1 MENKMYMTKKLAD
14 ALLDALACLA
24 ISAIGGDP
32 FDKETITKAE
42 RYARNTFCEL
52 CDDMEKDNISGY
64 EFMLVLDNNCQLI
77 YEKGKPDS
85 SGYIIPIE

>member
-32 FDKETITKAE
+32 FDEETIAKAE
-42 RYARNTFCEL
+42 KYARNTFCEL
-52 CDDMEKDNISGY
+52 CDDMEKD
-64 EFMLVLDNNCQLI
+64 V
-77 YEKGKPDS
+77 GKTWVVIDEGEDEEQS
-85 SGYIIPIE
+85 

>member
-32 FDKETITKAE
+32 FDERTIVIAE
-42 RYARNTFCEL
+42 KYSRDTFCEL
-52 CDDMEKDNISGY
+52 CNDMEKD
-64 EFMLVLDNNCQLI
+64 L
-77 YEKGKPDS
+77 GKTWVVID
-85 SGYIIPIE
+85 EDEEQN

>member
-32 FDKETITKAE
+32 FDERTIAIAE
-42 RYARNTFCEL
+42 KYSRDTFCEL
-52 CDDMEKDNISGY
+52 CNDMEKD
-64 EFMLVLDNNCQLI
+64 L
-77 YEKGKPDS
+77 GKTWVVIDEGEDEEQS
-85 SGYIIPIE
+85 

>member
-32 FDKETITKAE
+32 FDKRTIAIAE
-42 RYARNTFCEL
+42 KYARGTFCEL
-52 CDDMEKDNISGY
+52 CDDMEKD
-64 EFMLVLDNNCQLI
+64 L
-77 YEKGKPDS
+77 GKTWVVIDEE
-85 SGYIIPIE
+85 GEEDEY

>member
-32 FDKETITKAE
+32 FDKRTIAIAE
-42 RYARNTFCEL
+42 KYSRDTFCEL
-52 CDDMEKDNISGY
+52 CDDMEKD
-64 EFMLVLDNNCQLI
+64 L
-77 YEKGKPDS
+77 GKTWVVID
-85 SGYIIPIE
+85 EDEDEEQN

>member
-32 FDKETITKAE
+32 FNEETIAKAE
-42 RYARNTFCEL
+42 KYARNTFCEL
-52 CDDMEKDNISGY
+52 CDDMEKD
-64 EFMLVLDNNCQLI
+64 L
-77 YEKGKPDS
+77 GKTWVVID
-85 SGYIIPIE
+85 EDEDEEQN

>member
-32 FDKETITKAE
+32 FDEGTIAKAE
-42 RYARNTFCEL
+42 SYARNTFCEL
-52 CDDMEKDNISGY
+52 CDDMEKDI
-64 EFMLVLDNNCQLI
+64 
-77 YEKGKPDS
+77 GKTWVVID
-85 SGYIIPIE
+85 EDEEEEQN

>member
-32 FDKETITKAE
+32 FNEETIAKAE
-42 RYARNTFCEL
+42 KYSRETFCEL
-52 CDDMEKDNISGY
+52 CDDMEKDLGRTWVVIDEDDGDEN
-64 EFMLVLDNNCQLI
+64 EEQN
-77 YEKGKPDS
+77 
-85 SGYIIPIE
+85 